1 MSRVLTALVIA
12 ALAYVL
18 AGSPAV
24 PSPAALLPAALV
36 DAVVTPVGRFGI
48 AQFEKNRL
56 PDWLSRWGTRVFLQK
71 GIEEDLALA
80 GPDGSESQSEFFR
93 GFVAD
98 LKARPIAEQTK
109 AANEQHYEVD
119 TRFYDLVLGKHRKYS
134 SALYPSADTPVESAL
149 ELLDEAEDRMLRLYA
164 ERARITPRDAFRVMD
179 LGCGWGSVTLWFAEH
194 FPKCEFVGVSNSR
207 TQRKHILS
215 EAKKRGLTNVDVIT
229 GDITTF
235 TLPDGVAKFDRVISI
250 EMMEHMKNYEKLLG
264 KISRNFLQP
273 DGLLF
278 VHIFVAKTH
287 PYHFVS
293 NGKPNDWMADHFFS
307 GGTMPSDDLL
317 LHFQKDLA
325 LVDRWRVDGRHYS
338 LTLEA
343 WLQQM
348 DKRKVEV
355 RKVLEE
361 VYGADQVVKWT
372 ARWRAFFFVC
382 SELFKYN
389 EGKQWFVSHY
399 LFENRQQQ

>member
-1 MSRVLTALVIA
+1 MSFLTRALLIA
-12 ALAYVL
+12 AVAYVL
-18 AGSPAV
+18 SGSPAM
-24 PSPAALLPAALV
+24 PSLSSVLPAALV
-36 DAVVTPVGRFGI
+36 EAIVTPVGHFGI

-56 PDWLSRWGTRVFLQK
+56 PDWLSRWGTRIFLQK
-71 GIEEDLALA
+71 GLEEDMALV
-80 GPDGSESQSEFFR
+80 GPDGSEAQRDFMRS
-93 GFVAD
+93 FVAD
-98 LKARPIAEQTK
+98 LKSRPIAEQTK

-119 TRFYDLVLGKHRKYS
+119 TQFYNLVLGKHRKYS
-134 SALYPSADTPVESAL
+134 SALYPSPDTPVESAL
-149 ELLDEAEDRMLRLYA
+149 DLLDEAEDRMLRLYA
-164 ERARITPRDAFRVMD
+164 ERAKITTSDSFRVMD

-207 TQRKHILS
+207 TQREYILG

-250 EMMEHMKNYEKLLG
+250 EMMEHMKNYEKLLE
-264 KISRNFLQP
+264 KISHNFLLP

-278 VHIFVAKTH
+278 VHIFVAKAI

-317 LHFQKDLA
+317 LHFQKDLH

-348 DKRKVEV
+348 DKRESEV
-355 RKVLEE
+355 RKVLQDI
-361 VYGADQVVKWT
+361 YGAEQVVKWT

-399 LFENRQQQ
+399 LFENKRQH